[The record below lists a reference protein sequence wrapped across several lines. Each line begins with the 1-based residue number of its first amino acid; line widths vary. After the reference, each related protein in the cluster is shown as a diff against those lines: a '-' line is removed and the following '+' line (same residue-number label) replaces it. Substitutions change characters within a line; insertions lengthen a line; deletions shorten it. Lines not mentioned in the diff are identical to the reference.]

1 MSAPPVP
8 ATALPAAAG
17 LAEAPDS
24 PAAALAPARI
34 LVIDDEPLAAAEL
47 VELLHALGHPLA
59 SALPPAPPGPS
70 AAAPSASTAAAGLLA
85 GLRDER
91 PDLLLLE
98 LSGPSALAL
107 LQALQA
113 DRLLRDVPVIATQAE
128 DRPADR
134 LRALQ
139 LRATDVL
146 LKPLDAAEF
155 ALRLRNTLQHKARLD
170 QLTYTDGTTGLPN
183 REWSLR
189 RLDEAIRASRRYGH
203 SGAVLQVGLN
213 RFRQIN
219 DALGLTLTD
228 ELLHEVGRRLATCVR
243 DTDLVSHAGESLPT
257 QAGAAAARVARG
269 DGDEFTILLP
279 QLDRAEHASVVAQR
293 IAEAMRAPLL
303 VAGHEVFVGCRVGIA
318 VFPGDGQD
326 KDSVLERAMLAM
338 RHGRADTTPGGHPV
352 RFYSQA
358 LHGRFTSRLA
368 VERELHHAL
377 ERQELQLLYQPKVS
391 MRDGRICG
399 AEALVRW
406 QHPLRGKLGP
416 AAFIDVAEET
426 GLILPLGAWVL
437 GEAIRQMAAWR
448 RAGLPA
454 LPVAVNVSSF
464 QLRRPGLAETVRSA
478 LREQGMDGGQL
489 CLELTE
495 SAIMDSGASVAA
507 TLAAIKQLGVRLALD
522 DFGTGYSS
530 LSYLRRF
537 PLDELKID
545 RSFIAECAG
554 GQGSAAVIT
563 RAVIA
568 MAHGLGLRVVAEGIE
583 TEAQLDFLRQQ
594 RCDQFQGYLYSPPIS
609 AAEFEALLRSEA
621 PPQDGECGTGA
632 LTRHDPGCDPGN
644 ETLLGLATV

>member
-1 MSAPPVP
+1 MP
-8 ATALPAAAG
+8 
-17 LAEAPDS
+17 
-24 PAAALAPARI
+24 ALAPARI
-34 LVIDDEPLAAAEL
+34 VVIDEEPLAATEL
-47 VELLHALGHPLA
+47 VELLHALGHPQA
-59 SALPPAPPGPS
+59 SALPVGQGPASAPS
-70 AAAPSASTAAAGLLA
+70 AALPTAWLAA
-85 GLRDER
+85 LRDER

-98 LSGPSALAL
+98 LSSPGALAL

-113 DRLLRDVPVIATQAE
+113 DRLLREVPVIATQAE

-139 LRATDVL
+139 LHAADVL

-155 ALRLRNTLQHKARLD
+155 ALRLHNVLRQKGRLD

-213 RFRQIN
+213 RFQQIN

-243 DTDLVSHAGESLPT
+243 DTDLVSHAPESPPT
-257 QAGAAAARVARG
+257 GAQEATARVARG

-326 KDSVLERAMLAM
+326 KDSVLERAILAM
-338 RHGRADTTPGGHPV
+338 RHGSADATPGGHPV

-437 GEAIRQMAAWR
+437 GEAVRQVAVWR

-464 QLRRPGLAETVRSA
+464 QLRRPGLADTVRAA
-478 LREQGMDGGQL
+478 LQEQGVDGGQL

-495 SAIMDSGASVAA
+495 SAIMDTGASVAD
-507 TLAAIKQLGVRLALD
+507 TLAAIKRLGVRLALD

-583 TEAQLDFLRQQ
+583 TEAQLAFLRQQ
-594 RCDQFQGYLYSPPIS
+594 RCDQFQGYLYSPPI
-609 AAEFEALLRSEA
+609 AAADFEALLRSEA
-621 PPQDGECGTGA
+621 QPGDGESGAGT
-632 LTRHDPGCDPGN
+632 LTRHDPGSDPGN
-644 ETLLGLATV
+644 ETLLGSVAV